1 MHFIT
6 TWTFKPEHSKAAIE
20 RFKATGAPPPAGV
33 TMLARWHDVAGNRG
47 FAISEC
53 DDAVAASK
61 WCHEWSDL
69 LTFEV
74 IPVLNDEQL
83 GAVLAG

>member
-6 TWTFKPEHSKAAIE
+6 IWTFKPEQSKDAIE
-20 RFKATGAPPPAGV
+20 RFKATGAMPPEGV

-74 IPVLNDEQL
+74 IPVLSDEQL